1 MSEPYIGQ
9 LMITSFN
16 FPPKGW
22 AFCDGQ
28 LLAINQ
34 NQALFALLG
43 TNFGGNGIQT
53 FGLPDLQGRVPVH
66 WGHSPTG
73 SNYEIGERAGEEA
86 HTLAANEIGAHTH
99 QVTTGASKD
108 EETTNRPD
116 GAFFTVGGA
125 YGTNPDTALAASQT
139 SSTGGN
145 QAHENRQPSLALPF
159 VIALLGIFPSQS

>member
-1 MSEPYIGQ
+1 MSEPFLGQ

-28 LLAINQ
+28 LLAIDQ

-43 TNFGGNGIQT
+43 TSFGGNGIQT
-53 FGLPDLQGRVPVH
+53 FGLPDLQGRVPIH
-66 WGHSPTG
+66 WGTAPTG
-73 SNYEIGERAGEEA
+73 TSYTIGERGGEEA
-86 HTLAANEIGAHTH
+86 HTVNVNEIGAHTH

-116 GAFFTVGGA
+116 NAYFTAGGA
-125 YGTNPDTALAASQT
+125 YGTNPNTALAASQT
-139 SSTGGN
+139 SATGGG

-159 VIALLGIFPSQS
+159 VIALQGVFPSRN

>member
-1 MSEPYIGQ
+1 VSEPFLGQ
-9 LMITSFN
+9 IVAFPFG

-22 AFCDGQ
+22 ALCDGQ

-34 NQALFALLG
+34 NQALFSVLG
-43 TNFGGNGIQT
+43 TFYGGNGQT
-53 FGLPDLQGRVPVH
+53 NFALPDLQGRVPIH
-66 WGHSPTG
+66 WGTGPTG
-73 SNYEIGERAGEEA
+73 TSYTIGQRGGEET
-86 HTLAANEIGAHTH
+86 HTVNVNEIGAHAH

-125 YGTNPDTALAASQT
+125 YGPSPDTALAPSQT
-139 SSTGGN
+139 NATGGG

-159 VIALLGIFPSQS
+159 VIALLGIFPSQT